1 MFSSITEYE
10 IIKTLKGWSGVEGG
24 GREKRR
30 RIKLRICVCIWITI
44 NKTFFNDK
52 VIVDVGRGI

>member
-1 MFSSITEYE
+1 MEWRE
-10 IIKTLKGWSGVEGG
+10 KGGREKRE
-24 GREKRR
+24 REKRR